1 MTARR
6 QRKRSTSQDSSQP
19 SAAERYRQAM
29 DRNRYEKTERAQFA
43 HTYDFEFD
51 DFQHSALAEVE
62 AGKNVLVA
70 APTGAGKT
78 IVGEFAL
85 HMALAKQ
92 SRAFY
97 TTPIKALSNQ
107 KYREFGEQFGT
118 ENVGLLTGDVSINGD
133 APVVVM
139 TTEVA
144 RNMIYSGK
152 DLTDLGAVVLDEVHY
167 LADRF
172 RGPVWE
178 EVIIH
183 MPDHV
188 QLVALSATV
197 SNAEEFGDWI
207 DQVRGGCSVIV
218 SETRPVPL
226 YQHMMVGR
234 RLYDLY
240 TPDREGHHVLH
251 GKINPQLRHAIS
263 EDRGIQSRSFH
274 ESERGLAGGRRMRG
288 SRPRRRRISKP
299 EVIITLERANLL
311 PAIFFIFS
319 RAGCDDA
326 VDAVVSAGVTL
337 TTREE
342 QMQIAAVVDEAVA
355 TLSAEDLAV
364 LGIAKWSAALEA
376 GVAAHHAGLLPVLK
390 ETIEKLFSAGLIKVV
405 FATETLALGINM
417 PARTVVLDS
426 LRKFNGITH
435 VTLSPGEYTQLTGR
449 AGRRGIDV
457 EGHAVVVHGFDI
469 EPEEVASLASKRTYP
484 LVSAFRPTYNM
495 VANLA
500 ANGTLVQ
507 AREVMEESFAQF
519 QADRKVVGLARDARK
534 AKEHMDELDGTFEC
548 ELGDAK
554 EYFTARDDLTRLQKE
569 TARRRSIAR
578 VHEVEKD
585 ILKLT
590 IGDVISLPGRKRPTD
605 AVVTRGPRQ
614 GRRGPSVQVVGADGV
629 IQQATADLM
638 PKGVSIVGYMRLR
651 KNQLRRPG
659 RFKAAISSDLRKMRR
674 SGQLGHARRKK
685 VRIPKHIKSQM
696 HRLESQ
702 VRNHPVH
709 KCPDRDLHAQ
719 NARAWLT
726 ARRDYLRLTDRVEK
740 QTSSV
745 AQRFDKIADVLER
758 VGALHDGEITGAG
771 EVLRGIYG
779 EKDLVIA
786 LAIRAGIWNE
796 LNSAQLAAVV
806 STCVFEPRKDHDPDT
821 DIPEGPYGALARA
834 LHDTELVLNNINR
847 AENDAQAPTTEP
859 LEYGIVSAIYWW
871 VMGDSLSTAVQA
883 SDLEAGDW
891 VRWCRQVIDAL
902 GQISSMAPAPLRNTA
917 RMAQDAIRRSVV
929 ALAEAS

>member
-1 MTARR
+1 MTS
-6 QRKRSTSQDSSQP
+6 RKRRRTQQSDEPEQL
-19 SAAERYRQAM
+19 SAAERYRLAM
-29 DRNRYEKTERAQFA
+29 ERNRFEKTERAQFA
-43 HTYDFEFD
+43 LGYDFNFD
-51 DFQHSALAEVE
+51 DFQLSALEKVE
-62 AGKNVLVA
+62 EGENVLVA

-85 HMALAKQ
+85 HMALTRQ
-92 SRAFY
+92 TRAFY

-107 KYREFGEQFGT
+107 KYRELRDQFGD
-118 ENVGLLTGDVSINGD
+118 ENVGLLTGDTSINGD

-152 DLTDLGAVVLDEVHY
+152 DLSDLGAIVLDEVHY

-183 MPDHV
+183 MPSHV

-207 DQVRGGCSVIV
+207 DQVRGGCSIVV

-234 RLYDLY
+234 HLYDLY
-240 TPDREGHHVLH
+240 TPDRDGRHVLQ
-251 GKINPQLRHAIS
+251 GKINPQLYSAIS
-263 EDRGIQSRSFH
+263 DWRGIESRSKYD
-274 ESERGLAGGRRMRG
+274 SDRGLAGGRRIRG
-288 SRPRRRRISKP
+288 SRTRARRVSKP
-299 EVIITLERANLL
+299 EVVISLDRAHLL

-319 RAGCDDA
+319 RAACDDA
-326 VDAVVSAGVTL
+326 VDAVVGAGVTL

-342 QMQIAAVVDEAVA
+342 QQQIAAVVDEAVS
-355 TLSAEDLAV
+355 TLSAEDMSV

-390 ETIEKLFSAGLIKVV
+390 ETIETLFAAGLIKVV

-426 LRKFNGITH
+426 LRKFNGVTH
-435 VTLSPGEYTQLTGR
+435 VSLSPGEYTQLTGR

-457 EGHAVVVHGFDI
+457 EGHAVVVHGYDI
-469 EPEEVASLASKRTYP
+469 EPEEVAALASKRTYP

-500 ANGTLVQ
+500 ATGTLTQ

-519 QADRKVVGLARDARK
+519 QADRKVVGLARDARQ
-534 AKEHMDELDGTFEC
+534 AKERMKELDGYFNC
-548 ELGDAK
+548 EFGDAK
-554 EYFTARDDLTRLQKE
+554 EYFVARDDLTRLQKE
-569 TARRRSIAR
+569 TAKQRNIAR
-578 VHEVEKD
+578 VHEVERD
-585 ILKLT
+585 ILKLNV
-590 IGDVISLPGRKRPTD
+590 GDVISLAGGKRPTD

-614 GRRGPSVQVVGADGV
+614 GRRGPSVQAIGADGRIEQV
-629 IQQATADLM
+629 TADSM
-638 PKGVSIVGYMRLR
+638 PQGVSIVGNMRIK
-651 KNQLRRPG
+651 KNHLRRPG
-659 RFKAAISSDLRKMRR
+659 RFKAAISSDLRNMRR
-674 SGQLGHARRKK
+674 SGRLGAPKRKK
-685 VRIPKHIKSQM
+685 LRIPRHIQSQLD
-696 HRLESQ
+696 RLENE

-709 KCPDRDLHAQ
+709 KCPDRDEH
-719 NARAWLT
+719 ARAARPWLN
-726 ARRDYLRLTDRVEK
+726 ARRDYLRLTDQVDA

-745 AQRFDKIADVLER
+745 AVRFDKIAQVLEN
-758 VGALHDGEITGAG
+758 VGALHGGEITEAG

-786 LAIRAGIWNE
+786 LSIRAGIWND
-796 LNSAQLAAVV
+796 LNAAQLAAIV

-821 DIPEGPYGALARA
+821 EIPGGENGELARA
-834 LHDTELVLNNINR
+834 LRDTELVLKDINR
-847 AENDAQAPTTEP
+847 AENDAHAPSTEP
-859 LEYGIVSAIYWW
+859 LEYGILSAIYWW
-871 VMGDSLSTAVQA
+871 VLGDSLATAVQA

-902 GQISSMAPAPLRNTA
+902 GQVASAAPAPLNKTA